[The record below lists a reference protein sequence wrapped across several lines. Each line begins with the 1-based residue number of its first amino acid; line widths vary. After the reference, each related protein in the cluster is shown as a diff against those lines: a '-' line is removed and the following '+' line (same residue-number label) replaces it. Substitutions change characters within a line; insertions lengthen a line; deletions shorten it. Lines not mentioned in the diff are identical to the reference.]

1 MLSAGIVGANSERLV
16 RPSRVLGKI
25 ITHFRYLGTVNTS
38 SGVRFIQVRD
48 NSGDVT
54 TDTEACMGNFS
65 NPFIVVGG
73 NLYYILQCA
82 VQAGSAEIM
91 SIQASATGLPALTK
105 NSTFTKLETFGSS
118 SNETAGTLRTK
129 NFVDYDASSNPSGV
143 VSMSTTGDSGTTPA
157 TYVYTFQPNFSD
169 SSYDTIFPL
178 TSSTEQ
184 SAGITSQEHYVL
196 RLT

>member
-1 MLSAGIVGANSERLV
+1 MLSAGIVGAGSETLV
-16 RPSRVLGKI
+16 RPSRVAGKI
-25 ITHFRYLGTVNTS
+25 LTHFRYLASTNTT
-38 SGVRFIQVRD
+38 SGLRFVQIRD
-48 NSGDVT
+48 NSGDIG
-54 TDTEACMGNFS
+54 TDTEACMGNCS

-82 VQAGSAEIM
+82 VQAGSTEVLT
-91 SIQASATGLPALTK
+91 IQASATGLPALTK

-118 SNETAGTLRTK
+118 SNEAVGSLRER
-129 NFVDYDASSNPSGV
+129 NFNDYDASSNPSGV
-143 VSMSTTGDSGTTPA
+143 YSFTGNSDGSQPA
-157 TYVYTFQPNFSD
+157 TYVYGWAANFGD
-169 SSYDTIFPL
+169 SNFKTIFPL